1 MPLPEL
7 QHIHLVER
15 TSVVPAGVV
24 PRCWMFRD
32 DNHQHYHGVVRA
44 SESPLLLQL
53 SWCASAAS
61 PVQIVGVFL
70 LHLQLLLKGGFVRPE
85 PEGGSGDEIRVR
97 FCRHDRVIYLQVRD
111 DAPAL
116 GVGRLQ

>member
-1 MPLPEL
+1 MPLPAL

-15 TSVVPAGVV
+15 MSGLPAGVV
-24 PRCWMFRD
+24 PRCWTFRD
-32 DNHQHYHGVVRA
+32 DNHQHYHNVVRA

-61 PVQIVGVFL
+61 PIQIVGVFL
-70 LHLQLLLKGGFVRPE
+70 LHLQLLLKEGFVRPE

-111 DAPAL
+111 DSPAL